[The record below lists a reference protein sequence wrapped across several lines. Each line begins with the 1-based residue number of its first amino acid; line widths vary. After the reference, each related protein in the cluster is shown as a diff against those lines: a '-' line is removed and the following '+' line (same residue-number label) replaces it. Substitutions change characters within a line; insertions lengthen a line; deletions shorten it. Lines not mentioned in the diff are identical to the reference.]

1 MSDLK
6 ATVIETKNGFHVDGY
21 ERISYDFTFLDGVFN
36 PENRQLA
43 ACFEQWGRVLAVTDL
58 NVYNI
63 YGGQIEKYFEHHNIA
78 LKVHKTKIGEKA
90 KTVPTFLSIVDS
102 MTEFGIIRKVPAFS
116 PSFCCEPYVV
126 LSIMALIRSRSRFW
140 SWAGAWSRML
150 LGKSS
155 PLPKPP

>member
-1 MSDLK
+1 MSDLQ

-63 YGGQIEKYFEHHNIA
+63 YGAQIEKYFEHHNIA

-90 KTVPTFLSIVDS
+90 KTIPTFLSIVDS
-102 MTEFGIIRKVPAFS
+102 MTEFGIIRKVPAILS
-116 PSFCCEPYVV
+116 LPLVPSMV
-126 LSIMALIRSRSRFW
+126 LGGMALTRSRSRCW
-140 SWAGAWSRML
+140 SWAEAWSQML

-155 PLPKPP
+155 PLPKFT